1 MTSARNNLSS
11 YDLAPSRREVVKYGA
26 AAAISAASIPAHRL
40 LAAEAATVSGIVY
53 DGSAAVWP
61 LAARSNG
68 NASSTPAAAEA
79 RFVVR
84 A

>member
-1 MTSARNNLSS
+1 M
-11 YDLAPSRREVVKYGA
+11 RRRDFLKV
-26 AAAISAASIPAHRL
+26 I
-40 LAAEAATVSGIVY
+40 T
-53 DGSAAVWP
+53 GSAAVWP

>member
-1 MTSARNNLSS
+1 M
-11 YDLAPSRREVVKYGA
+11 RRRDFLKV
-26 AAAISAASIPAHRL
+26 I
-40 LAAEAATVSGIVY
+40 T
-53 DGSAAVWP
+53 GSAAVWP

-68 NASSTPAAAEA
+68 NASSTSAAAEA